1 MKQAIKQS
9 EAAVLELERTNQL
22 IKDEQQ
28 ALHIAYCS
36 MEEKFRRLASENED
50 LIQRWLRHK
59 ADEVERMNVETEN
72 QNRMRQR
79 SLQRD
84 IIEAAKDPVAVNL
97 ERLLGH
103 DDVPVMP
110 VCCVVIPSVAQRK
123 FVSSII
129 FSYIVARNFDF
140 VFREHSSE

>member
-36 MEEKFRRLASENED
+36 MEEKFRKMANENED

-72 QNRMRQR
+72 QMRMRQR

-84 IIEAAKDPVAVNL
+84 ILESATKDPVAINL
-97 ERLLGH
+97 EKLLGH
-103 DDVPVMP
+103 DDIPVLP
-110 VCCVVIPSVAQRK
+110 VCCVVIPSTAQRK
-123 FVSSII
+123 FVSILL
-129 FSYIVARNFDF
+129 
-140 VFREHSSE
+140 SSSL